1 MYTPRRSIRKAW
13 LAMLG
18 LALFASTGAAW
29 ADDPP
34 DRVARLSFMRGQVSF
49 QPAGGD
55 DWTQASINRPLGT
68 GDKIYTDR
76 DSRTEMEIGA
86 ATLRLDQQSSFDLL
100 NLDDNVAQ
108 VELTQGVLNLHVR
121 RVFEGQSYE
130 VDTPTLAFVVT
141 QPGDYRIDIAPDGS
155 SSMITVFN
163 GGGDVYG
170 ENNAS
175 YSVRAGQAYRFH
187 DYKRDGIDAGRLA
200 KWAEA
205 TGWEALLNR
214 RGTTFRA
221 LSEEDKAQLKKDLQ
235 KLREDLR
242 EMRRD
247 KRSDR

>member
-155 SSMITVFN
+155 SSMITVFT

-187 DYKRDGIDAGRLA
+187 D
-200 KWAEA
+200 
-205 TGWEALLNR
+205 T
-214 RGTTFRA
+214 A
-221 LSEEDKAQLKKDLQ
+221 LSDYEVLDLPRPDDFDGWVDTRNNRYQ
-235 KLREDLR
+235 NSPSRSYVSAR
-242 EMRRD
+242 SRR
-247 KRSDR
+247 